1 MKKTKRIIVA
11 LALILAIASAACAAP
26 MAPPSQPAPQATPG
40 AATPAPSQ
48 PVDTSDMKFNE
59 SPLLAEMVAR
69 GELPPVDER
78 LPDEPFVSNAPDI
91 GIYGGIYR
99 GAGFGPTHGQL
110 DTEAHRF
117 VGLLRLEPDLQ
128 TTSPFLI
135 KDWEVSSDFTTY
147 TWHLRSGLK
156 WSDGEL
162 FTSADF
168 MFWYEHILLND
179 DLTPV
184 VPGRYQVGGQVMK
197 MEAPDD
203 LTVVVTFASSNP
215 AFDVVM
221 LRSLFPGEAKWAPKH
236 YLESYHPD
244 FNTNA
249 DAEAKAAG
257 YDSWLEYFRFRSD
270 RTQAGTDLEAPA
282 LTPWVLRNADA
293 DGNRYFDRN
302 PFYFVVDREGNQL
315 PYIDQQVGV
324 LVADNENRILRIM
337 NGEIHAAAE
346 NPLPVRDFT
355 LYVEGETRG
364 NYTVF
369 AFDNTRGSDAAITF
383 NINHA
388 DPVLRELFN
397 EVSFRE
403 AMAIAIDRN
412 MINDVLFFGRAA
424 IRGGVPPPVPN
435 TSFMEDWMIS
445 YMTEFD
451 VDGANERLDALGLT
465 WNAAGDQRLRPD
477 GQPMF
482 IVLETIEEFAPQ
494 AEMVAEMWTNNVG
507 VRTEMRLQER
517 AFMRERFATN
527 ERDAQIFTMDS
538 VTEFAIRADPG
549 RIRPPWPTHEIG
561 FAPLY
566 NEWYDTNGAEGLEP
580 PQFIQDLRTKI
591 DQWITMEAGTP
602 AFINAGKEIAEIH
615 TRNVWYIGTSVAPR
629 VVIISNTLG
638 NTPTE
643 GTFAGDYGFWFPF
656 RGDSWFFKP

>member
-1 MKKTKRIIVA
+1 MKNRKRTMVA
-11 LALILAIASAACAAP
+11 FALILVFVLAAC
-26 MAPPSQPAPQATPG
+26 T
-40 AATPAPSQ
+40 TPAPPGTSTPATAAPTAAPGPATAA
-48 PVDTSDMKFNE
+48 PVAPSGDYNE
-59 SPLLAEMVAR
+59 APMLAEMVAR
-69 GELPPVDER
+69 GELPPVDQR
-78 LPDEPFVSNAPDI
+78 LPDEPFVSSAPEI
-91 GIYGGIYR
+91 GTYGGIYR

-128 TTSPFLI
+128 TTRPFLI
-135 KDWEVSSDFTTY
+135 KDWEVNANFTTY
-147 TWHLRSGLK
+147 TLHLRSGLK

-168 MFWYEHILLND
+168 TFWYDHILLNEEI
-179 DLTPV
+179 TPV
-184 VPGRYQVGGQVMK
+184 IPGRYVVGGQTMQLT
-197 MEAPDD
+197 APDE
-203 LTVVVTFASSNP
+203 LTVVITFASPNP

-221 LRSLFPGEAKWAPKH
+221 LRSLFPGEAKWAPRH
-236 YLESYHPD
+236 YLEPFHPD
-244 FNTNA
+244 FNPDV
-249 DAEAKAAG
+249 DAQAATAG
-257 YDSWLEYFRFRSD
+257 YDSWLEYFRFRFD
-270 RTQAGTDLEAPA
+270 RTQAGTDMEAPVIFPWA
-282 LTPWVLRNADA
+282 LRSVDS

-302 PFYFVVDREGNQL
+302 PYYFVVDTEGNQL
-315 PYIDQQVGV
+315 PYIDQQVSV

-355 LYVEGETRG
+355 LYVEGESRG

-369 AFDNTRGSDAAITF
+369 AFDNTRGSDAAVTF
-383 NINHA
+383 NINHP
-388 DPVLRELFN
+388 DLVLRELFN

-403 AMAIAIDRN
+403 AMALAIDRN

-424 IRGGVPPPVPN
+424 VRGGVPPPVPN

-451 VDGANERLDALGLT
+451 VDGANQRLDDLGLT
-465 WNAAGDQRLRPD
+465 RNAAGERMRPD

-482 IVLETIEEFAPQ
+482 IVLESIEEFAPQ
-494 AEMVAEMWTNNVG
+494 AEMIAEMWTNNVG
-507 VRTEMRLQER
+507 IRTEMKQQER

-527 ERDAQIFTMDS
+527 ERDAQIFTLDS

-580 PQFIQDLRTKI
+580 PQFVKDLRDKI
-591 DQWITMEAGTP
+591 DAWVTMEAGTP
-602 AFINAGKEIAEIH
+602 AFIAAGKEIAEIH

-643 GTFAGDYGFWFPF
+643 GTFAGDFGFWFPF
-656 RGDSWFFKP
+656 RGDSWYFK